1 MGKGSFTAHFQ
12 QNAVNIKFSLFRG
25 SKRKGSKAEK
35 RKQKTQGERTWEE
48 EGGKEV
54 NDARNN
60 E

>member
-12 QNAVNIKFSLFRG
+12 QNITFSLFRR